1 MIIYRPVVTS
11 DRNRLNHMAKTNE
24 ELALSIIKKCGYS
37 IDFDPYEL
45 DENDEEIL
53 ENGEGYFWEGD
64 GGKSEYFDSEDEAIE
79 DCLCNLDSTDI
90 KLTKAES
97 KYLDKFLSI

>member
-1 MIIYRPVVTS
+1 
-11 DRNRLNHMAKTNE
+11 MAKTNE